1 MLNFT
6 THLTLRSSTIFFN
19 HDNSCD
25 IYCYLR
31 IMNSRLLN
39 LATISA
45 MSAASI
51 LAADHRPNIVLFM
64 VDDMGWQ
71 DTSVPFHSETTPLNS
86 RYRTP
91 NMERLAAMG
100 TKFTSA
106 YACAISS
113 PSRCSLM
120 TGMNQARHRVTN
132 WTLHRDRPTDDP
144 TAGYQLPD
152 WNYNGIQPTD
162 SINNSVHCTP
172 LPELLRRAG
181 YHTIHVGKAHF
192 GAFDTPAAD
201 PLNMGFD
208 VNIAGTAAGGPADG
222 AYLGKNRFGHNP
234 DGSPVSS
241 YAIPHLN
248 KYWDEDIFLTEAL
261 TREAIAAADSVRR
274 DGRSFYLYLSHYAVH
289 VPFRADNRFTDHYTD
304 LDIPEQQY
312 ATLIEG
318 MDKSLGD
325 VIDYIESTGLADNT
339 IIIFMSD
346 NGGLDFYARGQMP
359 EQAGDRH
366 NYPLRS
372 GKGSAYEGG
381 VREPMIVSWP
391 GVTAP
396 GSSTASPVIIEDFFP
411 TLLDM
416 AQATDR
422 STIQTVDGRSFVDI
436 LRNPASP
443 QPLRSLI
450 WNTPNNWTNMID
462 DDTKKR
468 LGIGP
473 TAAIRLG
480 DYKLIY
486 RYDDRSHELYN
497 TAVDIGETTDLADR
511 MPLLTAEL
519 SRMLAS
525 ELRRMD
531 AQRPSAIEPD
541 GTLIPLPW
549 PDE

>member
-1 MLNFT
+1 
-6 THLTLRSSTIFFN
+6 
-19 HDNSCD
+19 
-25 IYCYLR
+25 
-31 IMNSRLLN
+31 
-39 LATISA
+39 
-45 MSAASI
+45 
-51 LAADHRPNIVLFM
+51 M

-71 DTSVPFHSETTPLNS
+71 DTSLPFASSPTPLNN

-91 NMERLAAMG
+91 NMERLARSG

-132 WTLHRDRPTDDP
+132 WTMLRDQPTDDP
-144 TAGYQLPD
+144 THGYTLPD
-152 WNYNGIQPTD
+152 WNYNGIQPVD
-162 SINNSVHCTP
+162 SINNSAPCTP
-172 LPELLRRAG
+172 LPAILRQGG

-201 PLNMGFD
+201 PLEMGFD

-222 AYLGKNRFGHNP
+222 GYLGSNRFGFNV
-234 DGSPVSS
+234 DGTPGSK
-241 YAIPHLN
+241 YATPGLE
-248 KYWDEDIFLTEAL
+248 KYWDKDIFLTEAL
-261 TREAIAAADSVRR
+261 TREAIHAIDSIRA
-274 DGRSFYLYLSHYAVH
+274 DGRPFYLYMSHYAVH
-289 VPFRADNRFTDHYTD
+289 VPFRPDSRFIDNYPD

-312 ATLIEG
+312 AALIEG

-325 VIDYIESTGLADNT
+325 IMDYIEQSGQADNT

-346 NGGLDFYARGQMP
+346 NGGLDFYARGRMP
-359 EQAGDRH
+359 DDAANRH

-381 VREPMIVSWP
+381 IREPMIVRWP

-396 GSSTASPVIIEDFFP
+396 GSTCSRSIIIEDFFP
-411 TLLDM
+411 TILEM
-416 AQATDR
+416 ADIDDY
-422 STIQTVDGRSFVDI
+422 STMQTVDGTSFVP
-436 LRNPASP
+436 LLKGLPSP
-443 QPLRSLI
+443 STRPLV

-462 DDTKKR
+462 EQSKRR

-473 TAAIRLG
+473 TAALRLG

-486 RYDDRSHELYN
+486 RYTDGTKELYN
-497 TAVDIGETTDLADR
+497 IADDIGETTDLSKLYPALTRQMSIILAD
-511 MPLLTAEL
+511 
-519 SRMLAS
+519 

-531 AQRPSAIEPD
+531 AQRPASGPD
-541 GTLIPLPW
+541 NTPLPW
-549 PDE
+549 PDEI